1 MEGIEMRIQY
11 DDKTDLLYF
20 RLDESKQDIIN
31 KRVTD
36 NVVLDIGKDNRI
48 VGIEILEASRHVS
61 LESILPVKYGILK
74 TTR

>member
-1 MEGIEMRIQY
+1 MRIQY
-11 DDKTDLLYF
+11 DDKRDLLYF

-31 KRVTD
+31 KRIME
-36 NVVLDIGKDNRI
+36 NVVLDIGKGNRI

-61 LESILPVKYGILK
+61 LESILPVKYGMLK

>member
-1 MEGIEMRIQY
+1 MRIQY

-48 VGIEILEASRHVS
+48 VGIEILEASKHVS
-61 LESILPVKYGILK
+61 LESLLPVKYGTLK
-74 TTR
+74 TTG

>member
-1 MEGIEMRIQY
+1 MRIQY
-11 DDKTDLLYF
+11 DDKRDLLYF

-61 LESILPVKYGILK
+61 LESILPVKYGMLK

>member
-1 MEGIEMRIQY
+1 MRIQY

-48 VGIEILEASRHVS
+48 VGIEILEASKHVS
-61 LESILPVKYGILK
+61 LESLLPVKYGILK
-74 TTR
+74 TTG

>member
-1 MEGIEMRIQY
+1 MRIQY

-31 KRVTD
+31 KRVTE
-36 NVVLDIGKDNRI
+36 NVVLDIGKGNRI
-48 VGIEILEASRHVS
+48 VGIEILEASKHVS

-74 TTR
+74 TTG